1 MGVKYVMGTVTYL
14 GLPSMVGRS
23 KKATFRYIK
32 DRIWK
37 KINSWCGRALS
48 KASKDVMIKS
58 SFQSIPSYIISVY
71 LMPTSIISD
80 IEKMLNSFWWGD
92 GSNNKGIWWLAWDR
106 LSRPKVEGGFR
117 LPKFSCF

>member
-48 KASKDVMIKS
+48 KVSKDVMIKS
-58 SFQSIPSYIISVY
+58 LFQSIPSYIISVY
-71 LMPTSIISD
+71 
-80 IEKMLNSFWWGD
+80 
-92 GSNNKGIWWLAWDR
+92 
-106 LSRPKVEGGFR
+106 
-117 LPKFSCF
+117 